1 MTATSTG
8 PGTTGV
14 DDPALDN
21 PSWSALTGAHAHLA
35 EGDDLARRYPADVSP
50 ITGVRSWTDP
60 GVWDAIAALVG
71 PGGHFSA
78 PPVGVE
84 PPQGWTV
91 EARVEGVQLVET
103 ERLVT
108 RPDPEAVVLSADDVP
123 EMLALVE
130 RSRPGP
136 FEART
141 YLLGRYVGFRDGDG
155 RLVAMAGERLRP
167 AGWTEIS
174 AVTTDPDHRGRGL
187 ASRLVRDVAF
197 HVQERG
203 DRAFLHAAAQ
213 NVGAIGVYERLGF
226 ALRHRPTFGSLR
238 APG

>member
-8 PGTTGV
+8 LGTTGV
-14 DDPALDN
+14 DDSALDN

-60 GVWDAIAALVG
+60 GVWDATAALVG

-84 PPQGWTV
+84 PPRGWTV

-108 RPDPEAVVLSADDVP
+108 RPDRRPSRSARTTSRRCSRSSSAADQVLSRHGPTCSAGTSGSATATAASSP
-123 EMLALVE
+123 WRASASGPPGGP
-130 RSRPGP
+130 RS
-136 FEART
+136 
-141 YLLGRYVGFRDGDG
+141 
-155 RLVAMAGERLRP
+155 
-167 AGWTEIS
+167 
-174 AVTTDPDHRGRGL
+174 
-187 ASRLVRDVAF
+187 
-197 HVQERG
+197 
-203 DRAFLHAAAQ
+203 
-213 NVGAIGVYERLGF
+213 
-226 ALRHRPTFGSLR
+226 
-238 APG
+238 AP